1 VTIKLMLG
9 DVDEFA
15 GRMNKIKGEINIL
28 QSYEEAVNDPI
39 YGPQWCNAIK
49 LEIQNLICF
58 GTWEFV
64 R

>member
-15 GRMNKIKGEINIL
+15 GQMNKIKGEINIL
-28 QSYEEAVNDPI
+28 QSYEEVVNDPV
-39 YGPQWCNAIK
+39 YGPQWHDAIK
-49 LEIQNLICF
+49 LKIQNLIHF